1 MDALRSRLAGVALED
16 DRSIALAKV
25 PGGAIAYVRDLDG
38 SASARA
44 LAKLSNYAV
53 TEAMFKKYN
62 GAIKE
67 VRASGA
73 SDRARA
79 REDEARAGR
88 RKRGSG
94 GDRRRLTAS
103 VVALDR
109 HR

>member
-73 SDRARA
+73 IVRARA
-79 REDEARAGR
+79 RTRTRRELGVGSEDRAAID
-88 RKRGSG
+88 
-94 GDRRRLTAS
+94 GD
-103 VVALDR
+103 
-109 HR
+109 